1 MSARVQVVL
10 PQGDAYTSTNT
21 VGLLN
26 NSKIFFLIC
35 VVSDAVIKKGRS
47 AA

>member
-1 MSARVQVVL
+1 MSSRVQVVL
-10 PQGDAYTSTNT
+10 PQGDAYTSTDT

-26 NSKIFFLIC
+26 NLKIFFLIC
-35 VVSDAVIKKGRS
+35 VVSDAVIKKGCS